1 MSKYRKLAISSLL
14 LITIVFVV
22 SACSD
27 DKKTND
33 SKSMKTDSTATS
45 KTTEGSSGDSTAVEI
60 KLFAFNP
67 NPVEVKVGSEITWTN
82 QDNINHTVT
91 SGLRDKPDDKFDG
104 LLNEK
109 GSTYTE
115 KFTEAGKYTYF
126 CKIHPGMDAEI
137 DVK

>member
-1 MSKYRKLAISSLL
+1 
-14 LITIVFVV
+14 
-22 SACSD
+22 
-27 DKKTND
+27 
-33 SKSMKTDSTATS
+33 MKTDSTQTS
-45 KTTEGSSGDSTAVEI
+45 KSSEETSGEATAVEI

-67 NPVEVKVGSEITWTN
+67 NPVEVKVGTEITWTN

>member
-1 MSKYRKLAISSLL
+1 
-14 LITIVFVV
+14 
-22 SACSD
+22 
-27 DKKTND
+27 
-33 SKSMKTDSTATS
+33 MKTDSTATS
-45 KTTEGSSGDSTAVEI
+45 KTAEGSTKDSTAVEI

-67 NPVEVKVGSEITWTN
+67 NPVEVKVGSEIIWTN

-91 SGLRDKPDDKFDG
+91 SGLRDNPDDKFDG
-104 LLNEK
+104 LLNVK

>member
-1 MSKYRKLAISSLL
+1 MSKYGKLAIASLML
-14 LITIVFVV
+14 LTVLFVM

-27 DKKTND
+27 DKNSND

-45 KTTEGSSGDSTAVEI
+45 KNSEESPSGATAVEI

-104 LLNEK
+104 LLEEK